1 MPNTLE
7 VFERRIARLRADMV
21 EQGRRVERM
30 VEGAVEA
37 VFEKDKA
44 KAEWIIE
51 HDSVIDRADVEI
63 ERAAVDLLSDIA
75 RAAVELPAEQLRLL
89 LMIVKVNNE
98 LERAA
103 DGAVTIA
110 EQVAVFESL
119 SDEPSGRF
127 RVMANSAVGIVRD
140 TVTCFEQ
147 ENTRLAQAV
156 LASDDTMD
164 EFERAIL
171 LEMQQRVAGGVINV
185 EFAFA
190 TNIVANELER
200 IGDHCTN
207 VAEQVIYI
215 ATGKIVRHMEGH
227 WTEPEEPPT

>member
-37 VFEKDKA
+37 IFEMDQSKA
-44 KAEWIIE
+44 DWIIS

-63 ERAAVDLLSDIA
+63 ERAAVDLLTDIA
-75 RAAVELPAEQLRLL
+75 RTAVDLPERLLRLL

-98 LERAA
+98 LERTA

-110 EQVAVFESL
+110 EQVATFQAL
-119 SDEPSGRF
+119 ADEPSGRF

-140 TVTCFEQ
+140 TVTCFERQ
-147 ENTRLAQAV
+147 DTKLAQAV

-171 LEMQQRVAGGVINV
+171 LEMQQRVAAGDANV

-227 WTEPEEPPT
+227 WTEPEEPPI